1 MPLFYLHVCNGDGF
15 TEDELGHE
23 LPNLEAARHEAIQ
36 GLRSIVA
43 DEMKNG
49 ILNMASF
56 IEIEDEHHHLL
67 MTVPF
72 GDAVDVATRI
82 GKRPER

>member
-1 MPLFYLHVCNGDGF
+1 MPLFFLHVCNGDGF
-15 TEDELGHE
+15 TEDDVGHD
-23 LPNLEAARHEAIQ
+23 LPDLAAARQEAIQ
-36 GLRSIVA
+36 GLRSIMA

-56 IEIEDEHHHLL
+56 IEIEDEHHELL
-67 MTVPF
+67 TTVPF

-82 GKRPER
+82 GKRPDR